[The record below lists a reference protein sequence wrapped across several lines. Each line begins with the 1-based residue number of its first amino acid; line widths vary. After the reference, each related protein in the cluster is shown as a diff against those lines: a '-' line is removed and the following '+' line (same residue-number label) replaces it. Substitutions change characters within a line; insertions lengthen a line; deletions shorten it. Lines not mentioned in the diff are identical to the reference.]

1 VFPWDEQKPTVF
13 GDVLNSLGEEPEVEE
28 MQPEVTPIAAATDD
42 ALLSLADLINQKNE
56 VKPSTFLKFE
66 SAEESDELLEP
77 LPEMITKPELNK
89 DTVQSDSPIDTEDKE
104 DPLDKAALEPT
115 QVIRRD
121 FKESRTIP
129 ADLPPINPLE
139 DTAPRSTY
147 GASKPILE
155 PHSPGV
161 SSLNYTSVLL
171 PRFPTQFLAGEL
183 AEWLGEWLPQLCV
196 AYGWRIERISIR
208 PHYIQLTV
216 QVPPTVSPGYM
227 VRILREETSRRI
239 LKNQPELL
247 VNNPA
252 NDFWA
257 PGYLVMSGFLPPTQ
271 QMLEEYIQQTRRRQ
285 GLEPQ
290 DN

>member
-1 VFPWDEQKPTVF
+1 
-13 GDVLNSLGEEPEVEE
+13 
-28 MQPEVTPIAAATDD
+28 
-42 ALLSLADLINQKNE
+42 
-56 VKPSTFLKFE
+56 
-66 SAEESDELLEP
+66 
-77 LPEMITKPELNK
+77 
-89 DTVQSDSPIDTEDKE
+89 
-104 DPLDKAALEPT
+104 
-115 QVIRRD
+115 
-121 FKESRTIP
+121 
-129 ADLPPINPLE
+129 
-139 DTAPRSTY
+139 
-147 GASKPILE
+147 
-155 PHSPGV
+155 
-161 SSLNYTSVLL
+161 
-171 PRFPTQFLAGEL
+171 LAGEL

-196 AYGWRIERISIR
+196 AYGWRLERISIR
-208 PHYIQLTV
+208 PQYIQWTV